1 MPRPISL
8 VALCALALALVAGGC
23 GDTSD
28 ADHGRAR
35 TGGVDS
41 GRVEVVDATVTV
53 PPNPTQAAVRMVI
66 VNGTDADDTLL
77 SASSPAAA
85 SVSIHRCDVD
95 DEGRAVMEEVEE
107 LAVAKGSRVTFEPGG
122 LHLML
127 EGLHSAPAV
136 GETIPVE
143 LTFADAGDVTVDVAV
158 VEPGTDV
165 TDADES
171 PEEHDHAQ

>member
-28 ADHGRAR
+28 ASHDRAR
-35 TGGVDS
+35 TGGVES
-41 GRVEVVDATVTV
+41 GRVEVVGATVTL
-53 PPNPTQAAVRMVI
+53 PPNPRQAAVRMVI
-66 VNGTDADDTLL
+66 VNGTDVDDTLL
-77 SASSPAAA
+77 AASSPAAA
-85 SVSIHRCDVD
+85 SVSIHRSDVD
-95 DEGRAVMEEVEE
+95 DEGRAVMDEVEE

-127 EGLHSAPAV
+127 EGLHSAPGV
-136 GETIPVE
+136 GDTIPVE
-143 LTFADAGDVTVDVAV
+143 LTFAAAGDVTVDVAV

-171 PEEHDHAQ
+171 PEEHDHAP